1 MHPQPAYRWFRHGTM
16 PDLSRRLPLGTILV
30 EAWEN
35 PPAGDTVLYA
45 PVSAHNQ
52 GVNLDQQVARL
63 AAWATGQGVAVA
75 EVVCEGRLG
84 HEPPAVEAQAAAR
97 RPASARDRG
106 AAPPPAGPLRPRA
119 PGGGA
124 FGPGRQVVAADP
136 DETSDNLVRDM
147 IDVLV
152 SFCTRLYGRRGA
164 RNRVVPAL
172 ACAKRAPE
180 AARVGG
186 EDD

>member
-1 MHPQPAYRWFRHGTM
+1 
-16 PDLSRRLPLGTILV
+16 
-30 EAWEN
+30 
-35 PPAGDTVLYA
+35 
-45 PVSAHNQ
+45 
-52 GVNLDQQVARL
+52 
-63 AAWATGQGVAVA
+63 
-75 EVVCEGRLG
+75 
-84 HEPPAVEAQAAAR
+84 
-97 RPASARDRG
+97 
-106 AAPPPAGPLRPRA
+106 
-119 PGGGA
+119 
-124 FGPGRQVVAADP
+124 VVAADP

-186 EDD
+186 GED

>member
-63 AAWATGQGVAVA
+63 AARATGQGVAVA
-75 EVVCEGRLG
+75 EVVCEG
-84 HEPPAVEAQAAAR
+84 
-97 RPASARDRG
+97 SAR
-106 AAPPPAGPLRPRA
+106 P
-119 PGGGA
+119 
-124 FGPGRQVVAADP
+124 
-136 DETSDNLVRDM
+136 
-147 IDVLV
+147 
-152 SFCTRLYGRRGA
+152 
-164 RNRVVPAL
+164 
-172 ACAKRAPE
+172 
-180 AARVGG
+180 
-186 EDD
+186 